1 MGCSEGE
8 NNDERTGLKNV
19 SRCSLIEINK
29 MVHAFFLL
37 EIDLSRSDNVYATLK
52 TLSR

>member
-29 MVHAFFLL
+29 MVHAFF
-37 EIDLSRSDNVYATLK
+37 IGDRSLSIR
-52 TLSR
+52 